1 MPMPIHK
8 ADEYDKVVNVS
19 WYTPEKARDE
29 LQYSDSRPS
38 SRGPQLIDIVSLAC
52 YLSRKCIPCAA

>member
-29 LQYSDSRPS
+29 LQYGANGPYNYPS
-38 SRGPQLIDIVSLAC
+38 
-52 YLSRKCIPCAA
+52 

>member
-29 LQYSDSRPS
+29 IRYSN
-38 SRGPQLIDIVSLAC
+38 IM
-52 YLSRKCIPCAA
+52 